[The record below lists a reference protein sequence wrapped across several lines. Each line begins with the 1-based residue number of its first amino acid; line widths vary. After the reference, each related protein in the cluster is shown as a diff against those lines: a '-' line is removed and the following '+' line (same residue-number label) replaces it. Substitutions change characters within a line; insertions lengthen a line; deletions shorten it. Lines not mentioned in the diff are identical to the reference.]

1 MEVMNQKRQH
11 DEEERKEWD
20 AMIKMTAE
28 LSIKEAKETQEEETR
43 LQDDPEKRL
52 TRDDKQQYNVYC
64 EKGKTLL
71 SQKRY
76 RKALNY
82 FEKAYAIYQEDR
94 ALKRKIQ
101 KLQVGEKHSIEKDDF
116 SNDLRNAWRK

>member
-52 TRDDKQQYNVYC
+52 TRDDKQQYKV
-64 EKGKTLL
+64 
-71 SQKRY
+71 
-76 RKALNY
+76 
-82 FEKAYAIYQEDR
+82 
-94 ALKRKIQ
+94 
-101 KLQVGEKHSIEKDDF
+101 
-116 SNDLRNAWRK
+116 